1 MSDKSAAARVQAVI
15 DLTQRLATL
24 IVAETQRVN
33 ARLPLNIDPEERSR
47 LVNAYRLELARV
59 RQDQAAFA
67 EAPPSLVAALKAQTK
82 DLQRSLAEHERA
94 LSAVKLVTEG
104 LVHAMA
110 EEVAR
115 QRGAGAGYGARGVV
129 AVSQAPTP
137 ALIDR
142 SA

>member
-24 IVAETQRVN
+24 IAAETQRVH
-33 ARLPLNIDPEERSR
+33 ARLPLDIDPEERSR

-59 RQDQAAFA
+59 RQDPAAFA
-67 EAPPSLVAALKAQTK
+67 EAPPSLVAALKAHTK